1 MSNIVLVGTQWGDEG
16 KGRITDLLSNKAEM
30 VVRFQGG
37 DNAGHTVILDK
48 NEFKLHLVP
57 SGILNPNAVCVIGNG
72 VVVNPMTL
80 INELRDLESK
90 GVRTDNLRISSN
102 CHLIMPYHIALDS
115 VTENSLGSLKI
126 GTTRKG
132 IGPAYAD
139 KAGRSGIRICDLMDP
154 EVFKQKLS
162 SILKIKNAILEKVYS
177 SDAFEVEDIFNN
189 YMQYAEILKK
199 YVVDTA
205 FLVNKAI
212 DEGKNILFEGAQGT
226 LLDIDHGTYPY
237 VTSSSTT
244 AGGVFSGSGI
254 GPKRIN
260 NVIGIT
266 KSYCTRVGEGVF
278 PTELSD
284 KNGDYIRKKGNEY
297 GTTTG
302 RARRCGWFDCV
313 TIRYAKIINNLDSL
327 AITKLDVLT
336 GLEKIKICTGYDIGG
351 KIYDNVTPNCIT
363 LQKSKPVYIEIDG
376 WDEDISDIKDF
387 NGLPHNA
394 RKYIEILE
402 ELLSIPASMI
412 SVGPDRHQIIIRDND
427 LKSFLKHTD

>member
-1 MSNIVLVGTQWGDEG
+1 MSNIVLIGAQWGDEG
-16 KGRITDLLSNKAEM
+16 KGRITDLLSSRVEM

-57 SGILNPNAVCVIGNG
+57 SGILNPNAICVIGNG

-80 INELRDLESK
+80 INELKDLESK
-90 GVRTDNLRISSN
+90 QIKTDNLRISSN

-115 VTENSLGSLKI
+115 ATENSLGPLKI

-139 KAGRSGIRICDLMDP
+139 KASRFGIRMCDLENP
-154 EVFKQKLS
+154 EIFKQKLIN
-162 SILKIKNAILEKVYS
+162 ILKIKNAILEKVYS
-177 SDAFEVEDIFNN
+177 SETFEVEDIFNS
-189 YMQYAEILKK
+189 YMKYAEILKK

-205 FLVNKAI
+205 FLVNEAI
-212 DEGKNILFEGAQGT
+212 DEGKSILFEGAQGT

-244 AGGVFSGSGI
+244 SGGVFTGSGI

-266 KSYCTRVGEGVF
+266 KAYCTRVGEGVF
-278 PTELSD
+278 PTELFD
-284 KNGDYIRKKGNEY
+284 KDGDYMRQRGNEY

-313 TIRYAKIINNLDSL
+313 IIRYAKMINNLDSM

-336 GLEKIKICTGYDIGG
+336 GLEKIKICTSYNMDG
-351 KIYDNVTPNCIT
+351 KIYDNVTPNCAT
-363 LQKSKPVYIEIDG
+363 LQKSKPIYIEAAG
-376 WDEDISDIKDF
+376 WEEDISDIKDF
-387 NGLPHNA
+387 DKLPGNA
-394 RKYIEILE
+394 KKYINILE
-402 ELLSIPASMI
+402 ELLNIPASMI
-412 SVGPDRHQIIIRDND
+412 SIGPDRHQIIVKDNN
-427 LKSFLKHTD
+427 LKSFLKMG